1 MAAKAASPSPA
12 SRPVTANRATVA
24 SKPATERTPGVTM
37 RVAIAASIGD
47 TAVFVV
53 RRLAKGQPLPAGTK
67 EATLVLSSEDDGS
80 IH

>member
-1 MAAKAASPSPA
+1 VAAHG
-12 SRPVTANRATVA
+12 ATVA
-24 SKPATERTPGVTM
+24 SKPAAERTPSVTM

-47 TAVFVV
+47 TTVFVV
-53 RRLAKGQPLPAGTK
+53 RRLAKGQRLPPGTK

>member
-1 MAAKAASPSPA
+1 VAAHG
-12 SRPVTANRATVA
+12 ATVA
-24 SKPATERTPGVTM
+24 SKPAAERTPSVTI

-47 TAVFVV
+47 TTVFVV
-53 RRLAKGQPLPAGTK
+53 RRLAKGQALPAGTK